1 MIHRRGESRTILS
14 NVQQRHNDIQRI
26 EQQMTE
32 LATLFQQMQEQVI
45 QQETLI
51 KNVEEKTE
59 ETNTQLEQGNVH
71 MGGAVKSARAAR
83 KKKWIC
89 FGLTSKFL
97 SSLQTK
103 RGTC

>member
-1 MIHRRGESRTILS
+1 MLCGSRGESRTILS

-45 QQETLI
+45 QQDE
-51 KNVEEKTE
+51 KVQEVERQAEVTHQ
-59 ETNTQLEQGNVH
+59 QLEQGNQH
-71 MGGAVKSARAAR
+71 LGAGVKSARAAR

-89 FGLTSKFL
+89 LGLSSKFW
-97 SSLQTK
+97 
-103 RGTC
+103 